1 MSSPV
6 DEIELTP
13 EQKRRIADAAERAG
27 RTWSEVLES
36 ALRSYVDKS
45 VAHRKDFGT
54 KSFYDVLMEDG
65 AVRLLEDGPPDLST
79 NPKYLEDL
87 GRD

>member
-13 EQKRRIADAAERAG
+13 EQKQRIAEAADRMG
-27 RTWSEVLES
+27 RPWPEVLES
-36 ALRSYVDKS
+36 ALRKYEDTS
-45 VAHRKDFGT
+45 VPRRTDFGT
-54 KSFYDVLMEDG
+54 KSFYDVMLEDG
-65 AVRLLEDGPPDLST
+65 VIGMLEDGPPDLST

>member
-13 EQKRRIADAAERAG
+13 EQKRRIAEAAERAG

-36 ALRSYVDKS
+36 ALRSYEDKS
-45 VAHRKDFGT
+45 VPRRKDFGT

-65 AVRLLEDGPPDLST
+65 AIGMLEDGPPDLST